1 MSLLKPTIEQEAPDQ
16 RSASA
21 KSSLQSLTGAER
33 LTGLGFRC
41 WLSGY
46 QNGAID
52 CWEHAWNA
60 YAGELGP
67 RAARAA
73 IRDLSCWVRAVRGQA
88 QRSIELRP
96 ADCDQFCYD
105 ECLAVSMVAAA
116 QHDCPAVKAC
126 ALALLGSAQCD
137 EVVASATRFAD
148 VLRENRLLLRS
159 DPLVAP
165 LTRHSGAQTSA
176 SH

>member
-1 MSLLKPTIEQEAPDQ
+1 MSLLKPTTEQAAP
-16 RSASA
+16 SHCGASTETR
-21 KSSLQSLTGAER
+21 LQSLTGAER
-33 LTGLGFRC
+33 LTGFGFRC

-73 IRDLSCWVRAVRGQA
+73 IRDLSCWVRAVRGHA
-88 QRSIELRP
+88 QRGIEVRP
-96 ADCDQFCYD
+96 AHCDQFCYD
-105 ECLAVSMVAAA
+105 ECLAVSMIAAA

-126 ALALLGSAQCD
+126 AFALLGSAHCE
-137 EVVASATRFAD
+137 EVVASAARFAD
-148 VLRENRLLLRS
+148 VLRENRLLLCS
-159 DPLVAP
+159 DPLVEP
-165 LTRHSGAQTSA
+165 LAGDAGARTSPA
-176 SH
+176 H